1 MMSFEQVASCDISV
15 NGLVQMELVVYEY
28 LALGFASQLGGVC
41 GVLLG
46 QMLCLKCGFAKWQLE
61 GKPTFSLKHIICKIK
76 IKNKTSPQAKHY
88 EPSLLLLF
96 TVLAFITAQMI
107 TFIIK

>member
-46 QMLCLKCGFAKWQLE
+46 QMLCLKCGFAKWQQE
-61 GKPTFSLKHIICKIK
+61 I
-76 IKNKTSPQAKHY
+76 Q
-88 EPSLLLLF
+88 LL
-96 TVLAFITAQMI
+96 A
-107 TFIIK
+107 